1 MTGILATYQLA
12 ILMTAL
18 LLIAV
23 HAQNF
28 LSALYKIIWG
38 KQPPGKTATGDY
50 DNKTFRFYRTHMNSV
65 ENLSMF
71 IAALAL
77 AMITGVNASL
87 VTWLVAIHV
96 IARLAFWG
104 VYYSGIGAIAG
115 GVRTIVFVIGFTAS
129 VILAASALRAAF

>member
-1 MTGILATYQLA
+1 
-12 ILMTAL
+12 
-18 LLIAV
+18 
-23 HAQNF
+23 
-28 LSALYKIIWG
+28 
-38 KQPPGKTATGDY
+38 
-50 DNKTFRFYRTHMNSV
+50 
-65 ENLSMF
+65 MF

-104 VYYSGIGAIAG
+104 VYYSGTGAIAG